1 MNDGFLFGVFPYL
14 AVALAVVGGVQR
26 YRTQRHTV
34 TAHSSQL
41 LEARL
46 QYWGSV
52 PWHNAIILVLLG
64 HLVAVF
70 LPGSVAALLGS
81 ATRLVVVEVTGL
93 ALGLLALVGLL
104 VLMVR
109 RLRLGAVTVPLD
121 WVVMLLLLLQV
132 ATGVTVAWSLRW
144 GLAWFPFVATPWLA
158 SLARLQPRTDLMA
171 SLPMVVKI
179 HAVNAFVLVA
189 LLPFTRLV
197 HIVTVPLGYLWRLPQ
212 LVIWRRAPTATG
224 EGPR

>member
-1 MNDGFLFGVFPYL
+1 MTDGFLFGVFPYL
-14 AVALAVVGGVQR
+14 AVALAVVGGIQR

-41 LEARL
+41 LESRL

-70 LPGSVAALLGS
+70 LPGAVAALLGS

-93 ALGLLALVGLL
+93 ALGLLALLGLL

-109 RLRLGAVTVPLD
+109 RLRLGAVTVPHD

-132 ATGVTVAWSLRW
+132 ATGVFIAWSLRW
-144 GLAWFPFVATPWLA
+144 GLAWFPHVVSPWLG
-158 SLARLQPRTDLMA
+158 SLARLGPRTDLMA
-171 SLPMVVKI
+171 SLPLVVKV
-179 HAVNAFVLVA
+179 HAVNAFVLIA
-189 LLPFTRLV
+189 LLPYTRLV
-197 HIVTVPLGYLWRLPQ
+197 HIVTVPFGYLWRLPQ
-212 LVIWRRAPTATG
+212 LVIWRRPPSATG
-224 EGPR
+224 EGTR

>member
-1 MNDGFLFGVFPYL
+1 MTDAFLFGVFPYL
-14 AVALAVVGGVQR
+14 AVALAVLGGVQR
-26 YRTQRHTV
+26 YRTLRYTV

-52 PWHNAIILVLLG
+52 PWHNAIILVLLA
-64 HLVAVF
+64 HLAAIF
-70 LPGSVAALLGS
+70 FPGTVAALLGS
-81 ATRLVVVEVTGL
+81 SGRLVAVEVTGL
-93 ALGLLALVGLL
+93 ALGLLALLGLL

-132 ATGVTVAWSLRW
+132 ATGVLTAWTLRW
-144 GLAWFPFVATPWLA
+144 GLAWFPFVASPWLA
-158 SLARLQPRTDLMA
+158 SLVRLQPRVDLMA
-171 SLPMVVKI
+171 SLPLLVKI
-179 HAVNAFVLVA
+179 HAVNAFVLIA

-212 LVIWRRAPTATG
+212 LVIWRRSPTATG
-224 EGPR
+224 EGTR

>member
-1 MNDGFLFGVFPYL
+1 
-14 AVALAVVGGVQR
+14 
-26 YRTQRHTV
+26 
-34 TAHSSQL
+34 
-41 LEARL
+41 
-46 QYWGSV
+46 V